1 MPPSVCKSLQ
11 QSLAARQM
19 WTRRGGPGTG
29 FSTGPERW
37 GTQQSCGVRV
47 LNRRLLFREWF
58 LNLPLESMEKGAR
71 NLLITGEPGIGKSTL
86 AMKLVE
92 ELKALHPVGFYTD
105 EIRVDGTRKGFQVIS
120 LDGRRS
126 HLAHVDCRSPLII
139 GKYRVNVWAFE
150 KFLDEIDL
158 TGSDG
163 RIVIIDEIGK
173 MECMSRY
180 FRMVVEELL
189 EQERIVIAT
198 VAQNG
203 TGMIETVKQRE
214 DVILFE
220 MMRRNREEMLGKVLR
235 SVQKIRF
242 S

>member
-1 MPPSVCKSLQ
+1 MDK
-11 QSLAARQM
+11 
-19 WTRRGGPGTG
+19 
-29 FSTGPERW
+29 
-37 GTQQSCGVRV
+37 GV
-47 LNRRLLFREWF
+47 
-58 LNLPLESMEKGAR
+58 R
-71 NLLITGEPGIGKSTL
+71 NLLITGEPGIGKTTL
-86 AMKLVE
+86 AMKLAE
-92 ELKALHPVGFYTD
+92 ELKSLNPVGFYTG
-105 EIRVDGTRKGFQVIS
+105 EVRTDGTRKGFQLIS
-120 LDGRRS
+120 LDGRRGT
-126 HLAHVDCRSPLII
+126 LAHVDCRSTLIV

-173 MECMSRY
+173 MECMSKY

-203 TGMIETVKQRE
+203 TGMIETVKQRD
-214 DVILFE
+214 DVIMFE

-235 SVQKIRF
+235 AVQKIRF